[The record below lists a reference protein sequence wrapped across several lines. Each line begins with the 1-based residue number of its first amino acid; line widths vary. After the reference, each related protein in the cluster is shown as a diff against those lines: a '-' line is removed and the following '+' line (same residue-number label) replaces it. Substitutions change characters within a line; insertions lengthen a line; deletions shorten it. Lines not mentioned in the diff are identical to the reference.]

1 MRNLADLACLN
12 CIRVVLEHKKSA
24 KTRQTNVA
32 SRFDRFDNSICQQ
45 TSKQIEQLSK
55 QAELM
60 TRQNETIVQSIKA
73 YVICDSR
80 SVGKFATAGWGQPQ
94 NWQPL
99 RFQAPSLLISVR
111 L

>member
-1 MRNLADLACLN
+1 M
-12 CIRVVLEHKKSA
+12 
-24 KTRQTNVA
+24 
-32 SRFDRFDNSICQQ
+32 
-45 TSKQIEQLSK
+45 SKQIEQLSK

-73 YVICDSR
+73 MSSAI
-80 SVGKFATAGWGQPQ
+80 VGALGTSQRAVGGQPQ